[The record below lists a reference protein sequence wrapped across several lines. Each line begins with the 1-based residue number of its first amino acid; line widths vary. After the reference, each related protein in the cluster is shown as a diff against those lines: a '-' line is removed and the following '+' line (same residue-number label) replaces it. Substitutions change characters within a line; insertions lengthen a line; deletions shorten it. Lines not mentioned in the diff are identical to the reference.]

1 MLEKATAVTME
12 VDAAGMAAITHKL
25 SPSQIRHVTRKLT
38 R

>member
-12 VDAAGMAAITHKL
+12 VDAAGVVAITYEL
-25 SPSQIRHVTRKLT
+25 SLSQIRHVTRKPT